1 MTSEQV
7 KKSFNEFNDLIL
19 ESTKNCNNAKSTILE
34 ILDKIKKSG
43 GGNNSNYTINE
54 ISNFLSSLTFE
65 QTVAIVHIF
74 GFIVIIISLISLF
87 TVFYGN
93 KLIDYFQL
101 ENKLPKI
108 ARFIQLRRKFQ
119 MYYSLLD
126 FVLILIVISIM
137 FYIDLLL
144 FNL

>member
-1 MTSEQV
+1 MTNEQY
-7 KKSFNEFNDLIL
+7 KTSFNEYNDLII
-19 ESTKNCNNAKSTILE
+19 ESSKRCQNTSSTLLE
-34 ILDKIKKSG
+34 ILNKISKSG
-43 GGNNSNYTINE
+43 GGNNSNYTIDE
-54 ISNFLSSLTFE
+54 ISNFLSYLTFE

-101 ENKLPKI
+101 ENRLPKV

-119 MYYSLLD
+119 MYYSVLD
-126 FVLILIVISIM
+126 FILILTIISIM
-137 FYIDLLL
+137 FYIDLSIL
-144 FNL
+144 NL